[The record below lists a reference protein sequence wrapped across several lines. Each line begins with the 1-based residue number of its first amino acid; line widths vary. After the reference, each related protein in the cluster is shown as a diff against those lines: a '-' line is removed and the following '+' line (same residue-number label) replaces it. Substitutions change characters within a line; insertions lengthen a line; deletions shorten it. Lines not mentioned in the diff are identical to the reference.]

1 MLVRWYRSA
10 GEKLKEVD
18 AGEIVKQLVVEKRRS
33 EILVRS

>member
-1 MLVRWYRSA
+1 MLVRRCRSA

-18 AGEIVKQLVVEKRRS
+18 AVEIVKQLVVEKRRS